1 MEQKIALVTDSS
13 CDIGDDLLKY
23 YNIHMVPL
31 KIIYKDREY
40 SDRLEITPDEVYN
53 NLEHEVPT
61 TSLPQMS
68 DVFSLFNKLKEEGF
82 THIISVNI
90 SSGLS
95 GTYDMIKSAAQEF
108 KDIVIEVIDSN
119 ALSMGLGY
127 PVLEAARGISNLVE
141 FNKIVDKVR
150 EAINNTSVYFVV
162 ATLDYLRKGGRIGH
176 VAGIVGE
183 LLSVKPIISI
193 GDDGKYFT
201 FAKARGR
208 NQSLSKLFEIVKEKA
223 ASISGKFEVAVLH
236 GGAEEEATSLL
247 QKIKELPNID
257 KTFLGQISPVLG
269 VHTGP
274 GLIGV
279 VVSAVI

>member
-141 FNKIVDKVR
+141 FNKIVDRVR

-236 GGAEEEATSLL
+236 GGAEEEAANLL